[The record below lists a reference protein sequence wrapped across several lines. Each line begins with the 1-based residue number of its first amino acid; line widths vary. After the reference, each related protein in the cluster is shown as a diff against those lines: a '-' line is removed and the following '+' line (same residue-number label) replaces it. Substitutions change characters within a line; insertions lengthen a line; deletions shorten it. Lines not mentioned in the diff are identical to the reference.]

1 MAFNMKDAE
10 LINITL
16 NTTVPTCNPRREF
29 QLDTSDKRINVC
41 TFQKQIRVDM
51 RQFLNDR
58 ETIKGIYF
66 NVREFISLSQIF
78 PLVQQEVYRQL
89 KDLSI

>member
-1 MAFNMKDAE
+1 MRDAE
-10 LINITL
+10 LKNITL
-16 NTTVPTCNPRREF
+16 NTTVPTCNSRRKF

-41 TFQKQIRVDM
+41 TFKKQIRVDM

-78 PLVQQEVYRQL
+78 PLVQQEIYRQL